1 MLKYQVTR
9 EDSNSND
16 YNLVL
21 IVPQTVETTFT
32 AKVTLYH
39 SFTKVSRVLN
49 VKFDWE
55 EKTMVS

>member
-39 SFTKVSRVLN
+39 PFTKVSRVLN